1 MTRTCRKFTTGLV
14 LLEKYTDELPPV
26 KSKAWT
32 AHFVKNRCS
41 RTRNTNP
48 ESYEV
53 ILESLSREQAQIALR
68 LIFSCI
74 HLVMGDPMALERINQ
89 EVVEIGKEQQL
100 GDGTELSPV
109 MNSTGAT
116 CCGGILQAVML
127 AAKFAQRRDYRYGV
141 ALYHQSCSCHQN
153 DRYQILNKLP
163 VNQVRSVDFFDQVRF
178 AYAII
183 AAYAV
188 IEQLELEIITS
199 KNQDAME
206 GEAWNTTVYDGLV
219 LRLVRAG
226 IDRDQKINWYRRT
239 KVLAAQQKRL
249 AISDEIVPWVK
260 PNVKDRMVLVT
271 DAIRE
276 CSHLRSKV
284 SSHRLRNERTAKL
297 SVYDVANAQ
306 NLARYMLLNVNLPKK
321 SKKTKK

>member
-32 AHFVKNRCS
+32 AHFVKNRS
-41 RTRNTNP
+41 LRTRNTNP
-48 ESYEV
+48 ENYEV
-53 ILESLSREQAQIALR
+53 VLESLSREQAQIALQ
-68 LIFSCI
+68 LIISCI
-74 HLVMGDPMALERINQ
+74 HLVLDEPMVMGWMKQ
-89 EVVEIGKEQQL
+89 EVVEFGKEQQF
-100 GDGTELSPV
+100 GNGTDLSADINRAGTP
-109 MNSTGAT
+109 

-127 AAKFAQRRDYRYGV
+127 AAKFAQRKDYRYGV
-141 ALYHQSCSCHQN
+141 ALYHQSCFCHQN

-163 VNQVRSVDFFDQVRF
+163 VNQVRSDDFFDQVRF

-188 IEQLELEIITS
+188 IEQLQLDINAS
-199 KNQDAME
+199 QKKGAMN
-206 GEAWNTTVYDGLV
+206 GEVWNVKVYDCLV
-219 LRLVRAG
+219 LRLERAG
-226 IDRDQKINWYRRT
+226 IDRDQKIEWYRRT

-249 AISDEIVPWVK
+249 ATSDEIVPWVK

-276 CSHLRSKV
+276 CSNLRSEV

-306 NLARYMLLNVNLPKK
+306 NLARFMLLNVNLPKD
-321 SKKTKK
+321 TKK